1 MGVLCGEDDFK
12 YTQEELNVM
21 TKDKLYEMLHERAMA
36 QYSIRE
42 NEMFTPEQMREIERI
57 ILLRSVDTHW
67 IDHIDAMDD
76 LKSGIGLRA
85 YSQHDPVVEYKIE
98 GSRMF
103 DEMIDSIR
111 SSTVRSL
118 LTVMPRQPMQRQQ
131 VMTAANAQIGGST
144 EKIKKSP
151 IRKKEKIG
159 PNDPCPCGSGKKYKR
174 CCMGNEEN

>member
-1 MGVLCGEDDFK
+1 
-12 YTQEELNVM
+12 
-21 TKDKLYEMLHERAMA
+21 
-36 QYSIRE
+36 
-42 NEMFTPEQMREIERI
+42 
-57 ILLRSVDTHW
+57 
-67 IDHIDAMDD
+67 
-76 LKSGIGLRA
+76 
-85 YSQHDPVVEYKIE
+85 
-98 GSRMF
+98 MF